1 MAIPV
6 PSLSAS
12 GWVTEIAEKADKLFA
27 NFFVSDYSQSNFYR
41 GTITS
46 LPYMVRQWGND
57 RHKLGPE
64 MEDALHRYLSRYFEE
79 VQVTVNITTDNN
91 ATDPENSLSI
101 EVDALVSEGGKR
113 HSIGHLIST
122 MESKVVN
129 IMKINNG

>member
-1 MAIPV
+1 
-6 PSLSAS
+6 
-12 GWVTEIAEKADKLFA
+12 
-27 NFFVSDYSQSNFYR
+27 
-41 GTITS
+41 
-46 LPYMVRQWGND
+46 MVRQWGND